1 MRKDTLFL
9 SHIQYYRSICF
20 IGKNATCNPQLEV
33 EFCFI
38 FGCPHLV
45 PVQPYRIILFFILN
59 FIYIRYIYAHTHAKG
74 NSKKVAGCRLRFE
87 VLPKNATRNLQL
99 CNFHQLSFR
108 HSDLNVKAFHLKHQ
122 GVFCSTTPMPSSRSR
137 SPH

>member
-45 PVQPYRIILFFILN
+45 PVQPYRIILFFY
-59 FIYIRYIYAHTHAKG
+59 FKFYIHKEHIRTYARKRKF
-74 NSKKVAGCRLRFE
+74 KKSCGLQVAL
-87 VLPKNATRNLQL
+87 
-99 CNFHQLSFR
+99 
-108 HSDLNVKAFHLKHQ
+108 
-122 GVFCSTTPMPSSRSR
+122 
-137 SPH
+137 

>member
-59 FIYIRYIYAHTHAKG
+59 FIYKVHIRTYARKRKFKKG
-74 NSKKVAGCRLRFE
+74 CGLQVAL
-87 VLPKNATRNLQL
+87 
-99 CNFHQLSFR
+99 
-108 HSDLNVKAFHLKHQ
+108 
-122 GVFCSTTPMPSSRSR
+122 
-137 SPH
+137 